1 MKRETLEFIYHYDAK
16 SGALF
21 VPRAVKAYV
30 DGTSYFH
37 PSEDGTLSVRIGKQ
51 ILFEVVNRQRVRKLL
66 SVMGDTAKL
75 DTVTL

>member
-1 MKRETLEFIYHYDAK
+1 MKRDTLEFAYHYDAK

-30 DGTSYFH
+30 DGTPYFN
-37 PSEDGTLSVRIGKQ
+37 PGNDGTRFFRQGKT

-75 DTVTL
+75 DAVTL

>member
-1 MKRETLEFIYHYDAK
+1 MKLDTLEFVYHYDAK

-30 DGTSYFH
+30 DGTPYNH
-37 PSEDGTLSVRIGKQ
+37 PGKDGTRFVRKGKT

-66 SVMGDTAKL
+66 SVMGDTSKL
-75 DTVTL
+75 DAVTL

>member
-1 MKRETLEFIYHYDAK
+1 MRRETLEFAYHYDAK

-21 VPRAVKAYV
+21 VPRAIKAYV
-30 DGTSYFH
+30 DGTPYFH
-37 PSEDGTLSVRIGKQ
+37 PGKDGTRFVRNGKT

-66 SVMGDTAKL
+66 SIMGDVTKL